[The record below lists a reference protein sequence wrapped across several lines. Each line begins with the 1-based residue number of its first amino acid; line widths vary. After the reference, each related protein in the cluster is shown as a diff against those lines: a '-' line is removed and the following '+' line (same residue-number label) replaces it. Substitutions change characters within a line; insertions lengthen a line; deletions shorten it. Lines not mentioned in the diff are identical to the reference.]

1 MIALLSL
8 AAPILVFSVWIYFS
22 RAPGKM
28 KNRRTFEIMVGS
40 TLAIGV
46 VIITR
51 MNYLSMVGT
60 NDEAWWPVAALVSN
74 LAFVPLLLIVAF
86 VVRIA
91 LNRRTEQD
99 DSLKP

>member
-1 MIALLSL
+1 
-8 AAPILVFSVWIYFS
+8 
-22 RAPGKM
+22 
-28 KNRRTFEIMVGS
+28 MVGS

-86 VVRIA
+86 VVRIT
-91 LNRRTEQD
+91 LNRRTAQD